1 MTKLEGLHFIQPA
14 EFRKSAITLVDAFQ
28 DDPVWNAI
36 FKDVAPNQLEA
47 FFESPIRYCHTYGK
61 VCAPSRNLEGI
72 MAWVP
77 GEYAEMTLWRMI
89 RSGAIWP
96 GMKMGYQPSQL
107 LQQVFRTIDLDRKN
121 HMGSRPYFY
130 LNIIG
135 VAQKHQGQGFG
146 SLLLKS
152 LIEISQQDQVPI
164 YLETET
170 EENVQ
175 LYQHFGFSVIKKATL
190 PTIDLPMW
198 EMIREVDA

>member
-1 MTKLEGLHFIQPA
+1 MTKLEGLHRIEPS
-14 EFRKSAITLVDAFQ
+14 EFRRSATTLVDAFQ

-36 FKDVAPNQLEA
+36 FKDVAPSQLAA
-47 FFESPIRYCHTYGK
+47 FFESPVRYCHTYGE
-61 VCAPSRNLEGI
+61 VCAPSPNLEGI

-77 GEYAEMTLWRMI
+77 GKYAEMTLWRMI
-89 RSGAIWP
+89 RSGAIWS
-96 GMKMGYQPSQL
+96 GMRMGHQPSQL

-121 HMGSRPYFY
+121 YMGSRSYLY

-135 VAQKHQGQGFG
+135 VAQKYQGQGFG
-146 SLLLKS
+146 SLLLRA

-175 LYQHFGFSVIKKATL
+175 LYQHFGFSVINKATL
-190 PTIDLPMW
+190 PIIDLPMW